1 MRRIFGEIGRR
12 RGQKKMMMDRVKME
26 RVDDNKKGGE
36 TKNLLCFYIYVVFAF
51 YPKVS

>member
-1 MRRIFGEIGRR
+1 MRSIFGEIGRR

-26 RVDDNKKGGE
+26 RVDDNKSE